1 MSDIIASEVTVGT
14 AAVALVVGDADG
26 RVAIVSN
33 TSDAII
39 YLGGSSV
46 TTAAGFPVGV
56 GGVLSFNTPPG
67 ETMTRTAFPFTPATA
82 YMVSPGGVLNDSTPP
97 TPTGKPAAVVT
108 ELPPK

>member
-14 AAVALVVGDADG
+14 TAVALVVGDADG

-67 ETMTRTAFPFTPATA
+67 ETMYAVAGVNGKAVRV
-82 YMVSPGGVLNDSTPP
+82 MVSDR
-97 TPTGKPAAVVT
+97 
-108 ELPPK
+108 